1 MTPRVEDTAYGGGV
15 KRTDLALAAL
25 ASAAVPGMKP
35 VTVARMSVERGAETE
50 LEQAVVEDATGRR
63 WLVRSPLTAIAGA
76 RLHRNDELV
85 RQLARHLPFKVPAAA
100 GYAAVGREG
109 HAAVYPH
116 VEGATLDFTR
126 LPAGAGLAH
135 AVGRAVAAIHNI
147 PAAVFEEQDVPSFD
161 AAGWRQRL
169 IAEVDR
175 AAETGRVPTRLLG
188 RWEEAFDASPLWQ
201 FASTPVHGSFR
212 GATVVV
218 TFADDEADSGRVVAV
233 TDWDEAMVGDPATDL
248 AEIYSQASP
257 EAWESVLD
265 SYALAR
271 AQRPDPYLHARARF
285 LSETGRLRG
294 LAQHVAS
301 GDEESARRVV
311 EALRRM
317 DRLTEDEDSLVPAT
331 ARAGGAAVAAA
342 GHPDRAAV
350 TAPTGGSG
358 TDGAGPGLEA
368 GPSWS
373 SEERGQDVDLD
384 DEGMPAV
391 GAWSGDEGDLP
402 EPSEGGGEADE
413 EDDDLDSEDP
423 AARPDPYLDD
433 GDPDPHPDDQV
444 AGPHPWSGTGDG
456 TDDDADITTEVPV
469 VRPVGAPGDLADGR
483 APAGVDRTPEDGA
496 PDPVDT
502 AAPHAGTVDT
512 PEPVDTPETV
522 DIPETVD
529 TADPEDSPGPA
540 AEPADPSAAGPAG
553 SLPGAEESSGTP
565 PDGAREADATD
576 APEDVELLDDD
587 TRLHELYG
595 MPSEEDRD
603 R

>member
-1 MTPRVEDTAYGGGV
+1 M

-63 WLVRSPLTAIAGA
+63 WLVRSPLTAVAGA

-135 AVGRAVAAIHNI
+135 AVGRAVAAVHNI
-147 PAAVFEEQDVPSFD
+147 PAGVFEEQDVPSFD

-175 AAETGRVPTRLLG
+175 AAETGRVPTRLLA

-218 TFADDEADSGRVVAV
+218 TFADDGADSGRVVAV

-248 AEIYSQASP
+248 AEVYAQASP

-271 AQRPDPYLHARARF
+271 AQRPDPYLHARARL

-294 LAQHVAS
+294 LAQHVAA

-311 EALRRM
+311 EVLRRM
-317 DRLTEDEDSLVPAT
+317 DRLTEDEDSLVPTT
-331 ARAGGAAVAAA
+331 ARAGGAALSAAA
-342 GHPDRAAV
+342 HPV
-350 TAPTGGSG
+350 PEGPSAPKG
-358 TDGAGPGLEA
+358 GPGPLA
-368 GPSWS
+368 
-373 SEERGQDVDLD
+373 
-384 DEGMPAV
+384 A
-391 GAWSGDEGDLP
+391 EGDLP
-402 EPSEGGGEADE
+402 EPPEGEELDE
-413 EDDDLDSEDP
+413 EDDDLDSDE
-423 AARPDPYLDD
+423 AVARPDPYLDD
-433 GDPDPHPDDQV
+433 GDPDPHPDDESS
-444 AGPHPWSGTGDG
+444 GPGADPWSGADDG
-456 TDDDADITTEVPV
+456 ADDADITTEVPV
-469 VRPVGAPGDLADGR
+469 VRPDDAPRPLADGP
-483 APAGVDRTPEDGA
+483 APAVPQRPEEEGTPEGVDA
-496 PDPVDT
+496 P
-502 AAPHAGTVDT
+502 APGG
-512 PEPVDTPETV
+512 EP
-522 DIPETVD
+522 
-529 TADPEDSPGPA
+529 
-540 AEPADPSAAGPAG
+540 AEPPAAGPAG
-553 SLPGAEESSGTP
+553 GTP
-565 PDGAREADATD
+565 LGEEPSGAPAQGAPEGGATPEPDQDAAPEHGATPEPDQDA
-576 APEDVELLDDD
+576 ASEDVELLDDD

-595 MPSEEDRD
+595 MPSEEDQD

>member
-1 MTPRVEDTAYGGGV
+1 M

-248 AEIYSQASP
+248 AEVYSQASP

-311 EALRRM
+311 EVLRRM
-317 DRLTEDEDSLVPAT
+317 DRLTEDEDSLVPTT

-342 GHPDRAAV
+342 GHPVREEP
-350 TAPTGGSG
+350 TAPTGGL
-358 TDGAGPGLEA
+358 DPQVAGPGLEE
-368 GPSWS
+368 GRPWP
-373 SEERGQDVDLD
+373 SEERGQEAAVD
-384 DEGMPAV
+384 DEGPQV
-391 GAWSGDEGDLP
+391 GRAWSGDERDDSVP
-402 EPSEGGGEADE
+402 PEGGGELDE
-413 EDDDLDSEDP
+413 EDDDLDGYD
-423 AARPDPYLDD
+423 AVARPDPYLDD
-433 GDPDPHPDDQV
+433 GDPDPHPDDR
-444 AGPHPWSGTGDG
+444 APGPVPDTPSGTGDRG
-456 TDDDADITTEVPV
+456 DDPDITTEVPV
-469 VRPVGAPGDLADGR
+469 VRPDDAPRDPADGT
-483 APAGVDRTPEDGA
+483 APAAVQSTPED
-496 PDPVDT
+496 DT
-502 AAPHAGTVDT
+502 PEAVDT
-512 PEPVDTPETV
+512 P
-522 DIPETVD
+522 
-529 TADPEDSPGPA
+529 A
-540 AEPADPSAAGPAG
+540 
-553 SLPGAEESSGTP
+553 PGAPEG
-565 PDGAREADATD
+565 DATD
-576 APEDVELLDDD
+576 APGQDATPEDVELLDDD

-595 MPSEEDRD
+595 MPSEEGQDR
-603 R
+603 

>member
-1 MTPRVEDTAYGGGV
+1 M

-35 VTVARMSVERGAETE
+35 VTVARMSVERGAENE

-63 WLVRSPLTAIAGA
+63 WLVRSPLTAMAGA

-85 RQLARHLPFKVPAAA
+85 RQLTRHLPFKVPAAA
-100 GYAAVGREG
+100 GYAAVGGEG

-218 TFADDEADSGRVVAV
+218 AFADDEADSGRVVAV
-233 TDWDEAMVGDPATDL
+233 TDWDEAMVGDPAADL
-248 AEIYSQASP
+248 AEVYSQASP

-271 AQRPDPYLHARARF
+271 AQRPDPYLHARARL

-311 EALRRM
+311 EVLRRM
-317 DRLTEDEDSLVPAT
+317 DRLTEDEDSLVPTT
-331 ARAGGAAVAAA
+331 ARGGGAAAAA
-342 GHPDRAAV
+342 VVAGRTEREEDPAPVGDPDPHGDA
-350 TAPTGGSG
+350 T
-358 TDGAGPGLEA
+358 GLEA
-368 GPSWS
+368 GPSWGS
-373 SEERGQDVDLD
+373 GAAEQDAPVERAAPGEHDVPVEQAASGEHDAPVEQAHRSEADPSWSDGQPVLT
-384 DEGMPAV
+384 GP
-391 GAWSGDEGDLP
+391 P
-402 EPSEGGGEADE
+402 EGGEELDE
-413 EDDDLDSEDP
+413 EDDDHDGYDAVP
-423 AARPDPYLDD
+423 RPDPYLDD
-433 GDPDPHPDDQV
+433 GDPDPHPDDQAADPGPGPSSAAAQD
-444 AGPHPWSGTGDG
+444 AGADT
-456 TDDDADITTEVPV
+456 DITTEVPV
-469 VRPVGAPGDLADGR
+469 VRPGGPGDQL
-483 APAGVDRTPEDGA
+483 
-496 PDPVDT
+496 
-502 AAPHAGTVDT
+502 DT
-512 PEPVDTPETV
+512 PL
-522 DIPETVD
+522 
-529 TADPEDSPGPA
+529 DPEPEQTDGS
-540 AEPADPSAAGPAG
+540 DPQ
-553 SLPGAEESSGTP
+553 
-565 PDGAREADATD
+565 PDQDD
-576 APEDVELLDDD
+576 APEDAELLDDD

-595 MPSEEDRD
+595 MPSEEDPGR
-603 R
+603 